1 MGDSKYM
8 KQQQQWLL
16 FLKYPYSTG
25 VLACIWIGSAVM
37 IFIDRSMPVLL
48 MITTNMIIS
57 WLITWLGFQ
66 STPLK

>member
-1 MGDSKYM
+1 M

-25 VLACIWIGSAVM
+25 VLVCIWIGSAAM
-37 IFIDRSMPVLL
+37 ILIDRSMPVLL
-48 MITTNMIIS
+48 IISINIVMS

-66 STPLK
+66 STALK

>member
-1 MGDSKYM
+1 M

-16 FLKYPYSTG
+16 FLKYPYSAG
-25 VLACIWIGSAVM
+25 VLACIWVGSAAM

-48 MITTNMIIS
+48 IITINVITS

-66 STPLK
+66 STPIK